1 MKYLESDEKWLP
13 TCQTDLGVLEVK
25 TRLWRILLVC
35 LIFCSV
41 VFNWFYIF

>member
-25 TRLWRILLVC
+25 TRL
-35 LIFCSV
+35 
-41 VFNWFYIF
+41 